1 MDGNRFLFRTKTMLL
16 RFTAIL
22 AAAALTIGAAVSL
35 SFVTSAQADYR
46 YHADDLWYTL
56 DASSGK
62 FTAVI
67 VGFESSTGKTDATI
81 PQKIG
86 ENGYEV
92 SAIAPNA
99 FAGTRISSV
108 TVPTSVKTIGE
119 GAFRGCTELTNAN
132 LPSGIT
138 EIPDYCFFGCTSLP
152 TINIPSSVTRIGYEA
167 FMNCSMIDKIN
178 ISNGLNV
185 IDQYAFT
192 NCTHLSEIK
201 IPDAVKSIGTGAFE
215 GCTSLVTVVLP
226 KELATI
232 EDFLFHNCSSITGI
246 TIPDKVASIG
256 NRAFSDCTHLASI
269 SIPPSVQA
277 IGWQAFYNC
286 TELSAVMI
294 SYTTDNI
301 SDTAF
306 LNTNVEIWG
315 YAGSYANN
323 FAYRNNIP
331 FHISGE
337 VHNVTF
343 SADNLYASVS
353 NISIKKLSGEVVNPP
368 AIIENGATLS
378 ITATAPDGY
387 DINYVTINGNSFANG
402 SNYTVEG
409 RDVSIFVSYKQKV
422 ITTSAITEPQQVT
435 TYNPP
440 QTTTAPPPVTTS
452 KISTMDPEVTTATAP
467 LPEDTDDDTTI
478 TTTDDDDNP
487 SGSYIKVDSDLQ
499 DINGEKVRI
508 VTQKNYFLGPATIR
522 LTNSPE
528 SYAAASSAVDSIDS
542 ENSIYYAF
550 DISILDENGKN
561 SPGYLASGSVTFQ
574 IPVPNELLPYSDTL
588 RVYHIADDTPE
599 YLRSSIIEDINGVKR
614 VQFES
619 NSFSPYIFIAEVGE
633 SVPVVD
639 DEDVTTAPAVIVT
652 DDNNGGGGNITEA
665 TTYDEPKLIDEKTD
679 PQKNTPTQYNGNVNP
694 HTGAIIAAT
703 VPVVTLV
710 CVLLVRANKKRRRAK
725 STVE

>member
-1 MDGNRFLFRTKTMLL
+1 MDGKIILFRTRKLLL
-16 RFTAIL
+16 RFVAVF
-22 AAAALTIGAAVSL
+22 AAAVMAAGTAVSL
-35 SFVTSAQADYR
+35 SLVTSAQADHR
-46 YHADDLWYTL
+46 YHSDDLWYTL

-67 VGFESSTGKTDATI
+67 VGFESSSGKTEATI

-86 ENGYEV
+86 DNGYEV
-92 SAIAPNA
+92 TGIAPNA
-99 FAGTRISSV
+99 FAGTAITGV
-108 TVPTSVKTIGE
+108 TVPTTVRTIGE
-119 GAFRGCTELTNAN
+119 GAFRGCTALANAN
-132 LPSGIT
+132 LPSGIE

-152 TINIPSSVTRIGYEA
+152 TINIPSSVRRIGYEA
-167 FMNCSMIDKIN
+167 FMNCSKIDKVN
-178 ISNGLNV
+178 LSNSLV
-185 IDQYAFT
+185 TLDQYAFT
-192 NCTHLSEIK
+192 NCTSLSEIK
-201 IPDAVKSIGTGAFE
+201 IPDSVKSIGTGAFE

-226 KELATI
+226 KELQTI
-232 EDFLFHNCSSITGI
+232 EDFVFHNCSSITGI

-306 LNTNVEIWG
+306 LNTNTEIWG

-409 RDVSIFVSYKQKV
+409 KDVSIFVSYKQKV
-422 ITTSAITEPQQVT
+422 VTTSALTQSQEVT

-440 QTTTAPPPVTTS
+440 QTTTPPPVTTS
-452 KISTMDPEVTTATAP
+452 RISTMDTEVTTVTTP
-467 LPEDTDDDTTI
+467 VTSSSSDDTTVTPTDDDTTS
-478 TTTDDDDNP
+478 D
-487 SGSYIKVDSDLQ
+487 SYIKVDSDLQ

-508 VTQKNYFLGPATIR
+508 ITQKNYFLGPATLR

-528 SYAAASSAVDSIDS
+528 SYEAARSAVNSIDA
-542 ENSIYYAF
+542 EKSIYYAF
-550 DISILDENGKN
+550 DISILDENGRN

-574 IPVPNELLPYSDTL
+574 IPVPNELLPYSDTI
-588 RVYHIADDTPE
+588 RVYHISDETPE
-599 YLRSSIIEDINGVKR
+599 YINSTVIEDINGVKR

-619 NSFSPYIFIAEVGE
+619 DSFSPYLFIAEVGDY
-633 SVPVVD
+633 VPVVD
-639 DEDVTTAPAVIVT
+639 DEDVTSSSAVTVT
-652 DDNNGGGGNITEA
+652 DDDGSGGGNITEA

-679 PQKNTPTQYNGNVNP
+679 PQKVTPTPYNGNVNP
-694 HTGAIIAAT
+694 HTGAIIAAS

-710 CVLLVRANKKRRRAK
+710 CVLLVRANKKRRRTK